1 MRRSGRDLLRNTDGA
16 VAPTIALSLVGLIA
30 AGGIAFD
37 YARLAAMDTELQ
49 NAADQAA
56 LAAATQLDGKANAGN
71 RAVAAAQSLLANQT
85 RFANDGSGISVQ
97 TGQSVTSG
105 GVTSRVRVHFYQTKA
120 DAEADTNSFDVTD
133 ANVDTKAHFVKVEVT
148 ERRANYAL
156 TPVAAAFSSGDIGA
170 EATAG
175 LGSAVCKVPPLMI
188 CNPRPSGTYNPATGS
203 TFDPDAMKG
212 IGVQVTGHG
221 NDRDGTN
228 TTNSTWATG
237 DFGFLD
243 VGSGQNADLIKAMAF
258 QSSTLECELTD
269 SGSVTTGNPQGLY
282 DAVNTRFDIYDF
294 SSGNGTALAPC
305 FSGSCPSAPNAIKDV
320 VKNDTSTNGNGC
332 KLTTNNQGWHLPATQ
347 FSPRPYVST
356 DDTTVLANQFSS
368 VTPTAMGLPRDLC
381 HYTSYNRTCAQ
392 ANGTSGTSSAT
403 NKFGDGNW
411 ARGDYWARVHPTLTP
426 PSGANT
432 WTRYQTYLWESQDTA
447 ARVPYGQGSGN
458 DLQYG
463 RPVCSSGT
471 VAAGTDR
478 RVISVA
484 IVENCA
490 SLNGASR
497 TVVISNFAD
506 MFLVEPTVDG
516 RGNGSMKDSIYMEVI
531 GRTRGTGTGSQSAQT
546 VRRDVP
552 YLVR

>member
-1 MRRSGRDLLRNTDGA
+1 MWRSGRRLLRNNEGA

-30 AGGIAFD
+30 VGGIAFD

-56 LAAATQLDGKANAGN
+56 LAAATQLDGRAGAAN
-71 RAVAAAQSLLANQT
+71 RAIAAAQSLLANQT
-85 RFANDGSGISVQ
+85 RFANDGSGIAIE

-120 DAEADTNSFDVTD
+120 QAEADTNAFDATD
-133 ANVDTKAHFVKVEVT
+133 ANADTKAHFVKVEVT

-188 CNPRPSGTYNPATGS
+188 CNPSPNGTYNPATGS
-203 TFDPDAMKG
+203 SFDPDAKKG

-228 TTNSTWATG
+228 ATNSTWAPG

-320 VKNDTSTNGNGC
+320 VKNDTTTNGNGC
-332 KLTTNNQGWHLPATQ
+332 KLTTNNQGWHIPATQ
-347 FSPRPYVST
+347 FSPRAYVST
-356 DDTTVLANQFSS
+356 DDATDLTARFSS
-368 VTPTAMGLPRDLC
+368 ATPTAMGLPRDLC
-381 HYTSYNRTCAQ
+381 HYTSYGRTCAV
-392 ANGTSGTSSAT
+392 ANGTSGTSAAT

-411 ARGDYWARVHPTLTP
+411 ARGDYWAKVHPTLTP
-426 PSGANT
+426 PSGANN

-447 ARVPYGQGSGN
+447 SRVPYGTGTGN

-463 RPVCSSGT
+463 RPVCSSGS

-484 IVENCA
+484 VVENCA
-490 SLNGASR
+490 SLNGSSR

-531 GRTRGTGTGSQSAQT
+531 GRTRGTGTGSQTAQT